1 MKLLDVNILI
11 EAHREDAPKH
21 SQMSEWL
28 AAELKTYAGVGVSE
42 LVLSGFLR
50 VVTHPKVFRDPTPL
64 AQALEFVSDFRSR
77 RAVRIAQPGT
87 EHWAI
92 FTDLLTRYDAM
103 GNMIPDAYHAA
114 LAIEFDYDWI
124 SLDRGFSRC
133 SLLKWQHPLDS
144 N

>member
-124 SLDRGFSRC
+124 SLDRGFSRY